1 MDARSLID
9 VLRDSDVEGLDALM
23 RDDVRFRS
31 PYTDYEGRAVVTHV
45 LRLVGQVLEDVQP
58 DDPDPSGSEV
68 SPRSPTSRTT
78 RFTAA
83 VQGAPVQGVLCEDL
97 DASGQLMEAVLF
109 VRPYRELRTSLRLM
123 RELLDRSPLP
133 EPED

>member
-1 MDARSLID
+1 MDARWLID
-9 VLRDSDVEGLDALM
+9 VLRDSDVEGLDALV

-58 DDPDPSGSEV
+58 DNPGPSGSEV

-97 DASGQLMEAVLF
+97 DASGELTEAVLF

-133 EPED
+133 EPEE